1 ARLWFHT
8 FHCGGRS
15 TYMIMVVRML
25 SLCTTVRLE
34 ATGLNEASQPHP
46 RQTYPT
52 PRLSFAKPSWVV
64 RTEAS
69 DPLHVQMF
77 IEKKRKRQI
86 HLVWSAWGVEGLVA
100 TLAREEGGRTVHTLK
115 CSRRGSGQNGEA
127 LNSLETVL
135 CRTCGGSGL
144 DYCPRCLGTGE
155 YRYVMGFQFM
165 KRDVSHTQDRN
176 ERRSVADFYEE

>member
-1 ARLWFHT
+1 
-8 FHCGGRS
+8 
-15 TYMIMVVRML
+15 
-25 SLCTTVRLE
+25 
-34 ATGLNEASQPHP
+34 
-46 RQTYPT
+46 
-52 PRLSFAKPSWVV
+52 
-64 RTEAS
+64 
-69 DPLHVQMF
+69 MF

-100 TLAREEGGRTVHTLK
+100 TLAREETSKLRESSIGSSSLSSFHLTQEYCYMTGRTNCTHVEMLPK
-115 CSRRGSGQNGEA
+115 GEWPKW
-127 LNSLETVL
+127 

-176 ERRSVADFYEE
+176 KRRSVADFYEE

>member
-1 ARLWFHT
+1 
-8 FHCGGRS
+8 
-15 TYMIMVVRML
+15 MIMVVRML

-46 RQTYPT
+46 RQTNPT

-64 RTEAS
+64 RTES
-69 DPLHVQMF
+69 NVHRE
-77 IEKKRKRQI
+77 EKKTPDPPC
-86 HLVWSAWGVEGLVA
+86 VVCMGS
-100 TLAREEGGRTVHTLK
+100 GRTGCHT
-115 CSRRGSGQNGEA
+115 CQGRGRTNCTHVEMLPKGEWPKW
-127 LNSLETVL
+127 

-176 ERRSVADFYEE
+176 KRRSVADFYEE